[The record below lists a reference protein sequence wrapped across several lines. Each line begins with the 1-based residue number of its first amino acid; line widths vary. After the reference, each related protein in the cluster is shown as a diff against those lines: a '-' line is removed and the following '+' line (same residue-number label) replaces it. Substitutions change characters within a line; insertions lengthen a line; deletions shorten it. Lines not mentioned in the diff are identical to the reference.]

1 MGDNMKRVFAF
12 LTVIVFAFGCFAF
25 NCGALSVS
33 AGSAVLYCPDNNK
46 VYFSKNQNKRCK
58 PASTTKIMTAL
69 ITLEYAEKS
78 NKQVKFTKD
87 MIAEGSSMYLKLGEV
102 VTLRD
107 LAVGILLCSGN
118 DAANAAAI
126 TIAGSKDKFGEL
138 MTKRAKK
145 IGMKNTNFVTPS
157 GLDDKNHYTTAY
169 DMALLMAEAMKN
181 SEFQRLTSLRTETV
195 SFIEPKNKITTYS
208 NHNRL
213 LSTYEYCIGGKTG
226 YTMAAG
232 RCLVTAAKKD
242 GLTLI
247 AATFNDRRDWN
258 DHTSMYNYGFENYRM
273 KSLDDRDFFLDVDT
287 VGGKEDKTSVG
298 GENVTNVVVK
308 SSDFDKVKRVIMLDN
323 FLYAPLKSG
332 ENVGKIVYSLNGKKV
347 AEHNLSVITD
357 NSIVKENKSIWDNIK
372 GFFNNAF

>member
-1 MGDNMKRVFAF
+1 MKRVLAFLIAVFIAFAF
-12 LTVIVFAFGCFAF
+12 CSF
-25 NCGALSVS
+25 NSKALSVRAS
-33 AGSAVLYCPDNNK
+33 SAVLYCADNGEI
-46 VYFSKNQNKRCK
+46 YFSKNENKRCK

-69 ITLEYAEKS
+69 LTLEYAEKS
-78 NKQVKFTKD
+78 NKQVKFTED
-87 MIAEGSSMYLKLGEV
+87 MITEGSSMYLKLGEV

-126 TIAGSKDKFGEL
+126 TISGSKEKFGEL
-138 MTKRAKK
+138 MTERAKK

-157 GLDDKNHYTTAY
+157 GLDDDEHYTTAY

-181 SEFQRLTSLRTETV
+181 SDFQRLTSKKTETV
-195 SFIEPKNKITTYS
+195 NFIKPENKISTYS

-213 LSTYEYCIGGKTG
+213 LSTYEYCVGGKTG

-247 AATFNDRRDWN
+247 AVTFDDKRDWD
-258 DHTSMYNYGFENYRM
+258 DHTAMYNYGFKNYRM
-273 KSLDDRDFFLDVDT
+273 KSIDDRDFFLDVDT
-287 VGGKEDKTSVG
+287 VGGVEDKTSIG
-298 GENVTNVVVK
+298 GEEVTGVVVK
-308 SSDFDKVKRVIMLDN
+308 AGELNKIKREIFLDN

-332 ENVGKIVYSLNGKKV
+332 EKVGEIVYTLNGKKV
-347 AEHNLSVITD
+347 AVHKLSVITD
-357 NSIVKENKSIWDNIK
+357 NGFVKENKSLWDKIK